1 MNTRLRVLA
10 TLSLV
15 LVSGQAAAIPTLHRV
30 QPTFNQ
36 AGSTGG
42 VNAGLIVEASTS
54 LPVLVIGGGFTIT
67 CNTSSL
73 QHHAERFRTY
83 SDFFGPHEVL
93 LIPDVVP
100 SVEEIRAKF
109 NRRREAANPVE
120 RVVRRLL
127 GIEAKLRQWPS
138 SPGRGTSSKA
148 SSVSHAAPV
157 PIGDARSGEGSDAG
171 CVACTSTA
179 TLRTPGAESAAPVRA
194 TPARLAYIEEMSQR
208 LPSAPPRISV
218 RP

>member
-100 SVEEIRAKF
+100 SVYSVPGWTNVLAGACAECVMHYKGEARDETSLSIRVGSAGMGASFTLIPEGEVSKSDSLLTSACKF
-109 NRRREAANPVE
+109 
-120 RVVRRLL
+120 
-127 GIEAKLRQWPS
+127 RQ
-138 SPGRGTSSKA
+138 RQ
-148 SSVSHAAPV
+148 
-157 PIGDARSGEGSDAG
+157 
-171 CVACTSTA
+171 CCTPLCA
-179 TLRTPGAESAAPVRA
+179 IP
-194 TPARLAYIEEMSQR
+194 
-208 LPSAPPRISV
+208 
-218 RP
+218 